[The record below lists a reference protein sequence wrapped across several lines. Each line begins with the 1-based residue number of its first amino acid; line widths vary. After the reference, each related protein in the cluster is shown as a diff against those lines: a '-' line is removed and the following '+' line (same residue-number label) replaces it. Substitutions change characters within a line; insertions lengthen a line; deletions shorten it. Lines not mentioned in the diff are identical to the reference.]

1 MRRDSGPRN
10 STQSEQP
17 QHAISMPSCLDL
29 VVLKTGS
36 GNLDDIRRN
45 SGLGNSTRS
54 EQQQQQQQQHL
65 EAAEHVVTQH
75 SENDN

>member
-36 GNLDDIRRN
+36 GNLDDVRRN

-54 EQQQQQQQQHL
+54 EQQQQHL

-75 SENDN
+75 SEYNN